1 MVFQKNSTGIWS
13 FLHYQEIWFFFFRKY
28 MIIFLRRKRKNDL
41 SQNKKKNGNMMF
53 SSNVRKDGI
62 SKKIAL
68 KYDLQYLRRSYV
80 FFSRKYYNFFM
91 DEKWKMIFLK
101 KICYFQY
108 ICINVTN
115 IILPFYQKNPKGNLL
130 SKKYT

>member
-1 MVFQKNSTGIWS
+1 MIFLALSGNMIFLFSQIYDHILKTEKKKWS
-13 FLHYQEIWFFFFRKY
+13 FSK
-28 MIIFLRRKRKNDL
+28 KKT
-41 SQNKKKNGNMMF
+41 KKKNGNMMF

-115 IILPFYQKNPKGNLL
+115 IMLPFYQKKPKGNLL

>member
-1 MVFQKNSTGIWS
+1 
-13 FLHYQEIWFFFFRKY
+13 

-41 SQNKKKNGNMMF
+41 SQKKKTKKKNGNMMF

-80 FFSRKYYNFFM
+80 FFYQKYDNFFM
-91 DEKWKMIFLK
+91 DGK
-101 KICYFQY
+101 
-108 ICINVTN
+108 
-115 IILPFYQKNPKGNLL
+115 
-130 SKKYT
+130 

>member
-1 MVFQKNSTGIWS
+1 MIFLALSGNMIFLFSQIYDHILKTEKKKWS
-13 FLHYQEIWFFFFRKY
+13 FSK
-28 MIIFLRRKRKNDL
+28 KKKK
-41 SQNKKKNGNMMF
+41 KKKNGNMMF

-115 IILPFYQKNPKGNLL
+115 IILPFYQKKPKGNLL